1 MQLSSVEISKT
12 EPTTIFIVLHRF
24 KGALIDSKLF
34 ATKKEAESWIE
45 ANFDDPALDYK
56 DSFYLREIVID
67 ES

>member
-1 MQLSSVEISKT
+1 MEMYSLELSKT
-12 EPTTIFIVLHRF
+12 EPTTVYIVLRRF

-34 ATKKEAESWIE
+34 ATKKGAESWIDG
-45 ANFDDPALDYK
+45 NFAAPGLDYK